1 MMETD
6 KREIGTILIDQIDGN
21 VVAVDYIIIIEETDK

>member
-1 MMETD
+1 MMETE
-6 KREIGTILIDQIDGN
+6 KRAIGTILIDQIDGN

>member
-1 MMETD
+1 METE

-21 VVAVDYIIIIEETDK
+21 VIAVDYIIVDDTDE